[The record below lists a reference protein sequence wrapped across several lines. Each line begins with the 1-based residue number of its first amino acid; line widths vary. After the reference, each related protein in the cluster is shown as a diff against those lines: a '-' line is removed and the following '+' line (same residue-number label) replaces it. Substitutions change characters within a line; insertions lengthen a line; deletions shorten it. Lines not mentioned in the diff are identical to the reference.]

1 MFILEFRRDPVLSD
15 SFWDL
20 MCILT
25 NNKTVIDRITLNVG
39 LYLLR
44 DV

>member
-1 MFILEFRRDPVLSD
+1 MLQCD
-15 SFWDL
+15 SFGDL
-20 MCILT
+20 KCILT
-25 NNKTVIDRITLNVG
+25 NNKTVINRITLNVG